1 MTTFEYD
8 LRILES
14 HLDTFGHVNNATY
27 LELYEEARW
36 DFITKRDYGLKVVQ
50 ELGLGPVILELEL
63 KFKKELKNREV
74 IKIESRPLELVNS
87 LVMTMEQRMIK
98 ENGDV
103 ASTLLLKVG
112 LMDLK
117 ARKLVRPTPL
127 WNYAAGYTDSLE
139 GSEPE
144 EEGEGEIL

>member
-1 MTTFEYD
+1 MTNFEYD

-27 LELYEEARW
+27 LELFEQARW

-74 IKIESRPLELVNS
+74 IKIESRPLELMNS
-87 LVMTMEQRMIK
+87 LVMTMEQKMIK
-98 ENGDV
+98 ENGDI

-117 ARKLVRPTPL
+117 ARKLVKPTPL
-127 WNYAAGYTDSLE
+127 WKYAAGYTDSLE
-139 GSEPE
+139 V
-144 EEGEGEIL
+144 